1 MTFTPEHLLFLANSS
16 EFEKVVASDPVL
28 DEIEASRID
37 YALERLLLFEAV
49 RGTLVICGDV
59 PVRPITPFI
68 WSFLWTLKSP
78 FVNIDETTEFTAL
91 DCAVFVYLLT
101 HAPEELDYATI
112 EKESLAYAE
121 TVHML
126 ERVEDFGKEL
136 AAMVNTAFAPL
147 DLLPKTN
154 RTKEPPVYD
163 ADWMLS
169 VCSVAGQEANIS
181 ALRVATELPLSA
193 VFGYCV
199 IRARKSKPDCVYTK
213 HMPDWCSRNYVERL
227 NQLKAEF
234 IENHFRETE

>member
-1 MTFTPEHLLFLANSS
+1 
-16 EFEKVVASDPVL
+16 
-28 DEIEASRID
+28 
-37 YALERLLLFEAV
+37 
-49 RGTLVICGDV
+49 
-59 PVRPITPFI
+59 
-68 WSFLWTLKSP
+68 
-78 FVNIDETTEFTAL
+78 VNIDENTEFTAL

-112 EKESLAYAE
+112 EKESLAYAD
-121 TVHML
+121 TLHLL

-193 VFGYCV
+193 VYGYMV
-199 IRARKSKPDCVYTK
+199 IRARKAHPDQVYSK
-213 HMPDWCSRNYVERL
+213 HMPDWCSRNYMARMD
-227 NQLKAEF
+227 QLKTEF
-234 IENHFRETE
+234 LEKHFKKDGE